1 MARAAV
7 MAGLVLVALAAAA
20 CGTAIEVT
28 SSDPSPTPPPAATAS
43 SAEPSSTGQPEPTAR
58 PGPTRQAVAPDLD
71 DTLGTSSAD
80 RYPIEVGGRLT
91 SLLSYDEIRPVYDP
105 EFVEGDRAFA
115 LDAGDLV
122 IGLSLNGDSRAYP
135 VRTLRN
141 REMVNDEVGGIPVL
155 VTW

>member
-28 SSDPSPTPPPAATAS
+28 SSDPAPTPS
-43 SAEPSSTGQPEPTAR
+43 SSGQPEPTAR

-115 LDAGDLV
+115 LNAGDLV